1 MDAKT
6 TERLTRESQEVSSL
20 EFRSMRKL
28 IVLLMCLALP
38 MQVWAGM
45 FSLPDPCP
53 MQDIAMT
60 VPSGDAEAV
69 DAGSIEP
76 MADCCND
83 VATFLETGQPCKS
96 GVKCGTSSVTLMPM
110 DLGVAP
116 PARHAE
122 HPPRAGM
129 LMVSVNRFAIW
140 RPPTPR

>member
-1 MDAKT
+1 
-6 TERLTRESQEVSSL
+6 
-20 EFRSMRKL
+20 MRKL

-38 MQVWAGM
+38 MQTWAG
-45 FSLPDPCP
+45 LGAVPEPCP
-53 MQDIAMT
+53 MEAMAMA
-60 VPSGDAEAV
+60 VSGSDSQTADEVSA
-69 DAGSIEP
+69 EP